1 MILSIPC
8 DTLCGHTE
16 ETLKLTLVFRTLS
29 AGDVNEDNVNS
40 LHMASLLRQP
50 STWSTDANDLL
61 TTSCFG

>member
-1 MILSIPC
+1 MTHC
-8 DTLCGHTE
+8 VDTRKK
-16 ETLKLTLVFRTLS
+16 LKTYIGFRTLS

-40 LHMASLLRQP
+40 LHMASLLREP